1 VDGYRF
7 IHSLTLKN
15 FLSYGSEET
24 TIELEPL
31 NVIIGP
37 NASGKSNLIEALN
50 LVSAL
55 PRDIHRPIR
64 EGDGIHEWLWKGEA
78 ANPVAGM
85 EIVIDF
91 PHGEWP
97 LCYGLDFTE
106 ARQKFEIVKEQVK
119 SFDRRNG
126 RDSYF
131 YSYVDGVASLFR
143 NLDEDLIPGDSRNRQ
158 RNTIEIAHNRS
169 VFTEIKDRSQYPELN
184 YLSEKFSG
192 IKIYRELNL
201 GRSSPMRRPQK
212 PDSPEDFLL
221 EDASNLGLVVN
232 NLEPRL
238 GRRFLAEK
246 LQAINENV
254 EEIYTNIQGGT
265 VQLLLQERW
274 LREPIPATRL
284 SDGTL
289 RYLCLL
295 TILCHPDPP
304 PLICIE
310 EPELGLH
317 PDVMQS
323 LAKLLI
329 AASQKTQLI
338 ITTHSD
344 VLVSALSEF
353 PEVVIVCEKDSAGS
367 HLQRLDPKRLNDWLE
382 NYSLGEIWLM
392 GEIGAKRW

>member
-1 VDGYRF
+1 
-7 IHSLTLKN
+7 
-15 FLSYGSEET
+15 
-24 TIELEPL
+24 
-31 NVIIGP
+31 
-37 NASGKSNLIEALN
+37 
-50 LVSAL
+50 
-55 PRDIHRPIR
+55 
-64 EGDGIHEWLWKGEA
+64 
-78 ANPVAGM
+78 M
-85 EIVIDF
+85 
-91 PHGEWP
+91 
-97 LCYGLDFTE
+97 
-106 ARQKFEIVKEQVK
+106 
-119 SFDRRNG
+119 
-126 RDSYF
+126 
-131 YSYVDGVASLFR
+131 
-143 NLDEDLIPGDSRNRQ
+143 
-158 RNTIEIAHNRS
+158 
-169 VFTEIKDRSQYPELN
+169 
-184 YLSEKFSG
+184 
-192 IKIYRELNL
+192 
-201 GRSSPMRRPQK
+201 
-212 PDSPEDFLL
+212 
-221 EDASNLGLVVN
+221 
-232 NLEPRL
+232 
-238 GRRFLAEK
+238 AEK

-353 PEVVIVCEKDSAGS
+353 PEVVIVC
-367 HLQRLDPKRLNDWLE
+367 
-382 NYSLGEIWLM
+382 
-392 GEIGAKRW
+392 